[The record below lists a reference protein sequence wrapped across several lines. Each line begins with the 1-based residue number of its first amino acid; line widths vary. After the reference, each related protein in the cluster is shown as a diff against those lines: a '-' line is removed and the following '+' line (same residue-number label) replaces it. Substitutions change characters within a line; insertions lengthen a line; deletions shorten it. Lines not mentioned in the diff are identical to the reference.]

1 MSKSSVPFPYTITTK
16 NGHSY
21 WELAGS
27 VFTFPVHV
35 VRSEAAF
42 VAFPHLSRYGSSE
55 EKEVRRL
62 VAYGHDGYDGFLSRH
77 FLRFSGV
84 QPKSAKAHKLYLER
98 MPEIKRFI
106 YEEGVQ
112 GVRNDP
118 DRVVEGVLEETDT
131 IVVPTSQDAYDPRL
145 GAQVIVQMSHALSF
159 KDKYSLAYSDAIR
172 NAIYDDLIEVTVD
185 WDDVERVYDDA
196 VLEVQGFL
204 YEGAPCTS
212 ENASDWIPLIPFEHK
227 YLVVNEAFRPT
238 QVN

>member
-1 MSKSSVPFPYTITTK
+1 MSKSTVPFPYVITTK
-16 NGHSY
+16 NGNSY
-21 WELAGS
+21 WELTGD

-35 VRSEAAF
+35 MRSEAAF
-42 VAFPHLSRYGSSE
+42 VAFPHLSRYEASE

-62 VAYGHDGYDGFLSRH
+62 IAYGNDGYNGFLSRH

-84 QPKSAKAHKLYLER
+84 RPKSAKVHKLYLER
-98 MPEIKRFI
+98 VPEIKRFI

-131 IVVPTSQDAYDPRL
+131 IVVPTLQDAYDPKL
-145 GAQVIVQMSHALSF
+145 GTQVSVRMSHALSF
-159 KDKYSLAYSDAIR
+159 KDKHTLAYSDAIR

-185 WDDVERVYDDA
+185 WDCVERVYDDA
-196 VLEVQGFL
+196 VIEVQGFL
-204 YEGAPCTS
+204 YEGVPCTS
-212 ENASDWIPLIPFEHK
+212 DNVSDWTPLIPFEHK
-227 YLVVNEAFRPT
+227 YLVVNEAFLPT